1 MIAMQSVLSHELSK
15 DSPRRE
21 IRSPTISQKYIT
33 IGGYNFNDPK
43 YNLLVNDEMIIT
55 MNHESE
61 IPVPAI
67 VP

>member
-1 MIAMQSVLSHELSK
+1 MIAMQSVLSHELGK
-15 DSPRRE
+15 DSPRE

-33 IGGYNFNDPK
+33 IGGYNFSDPK
-43 YNLLVNDEMIIT
+43 YNLLVNDEMVIS

-61 IPVPAI
+61 IPIPPI